1 MWKVEKKS
9 EEIKFYFKSFL
20 NSVNWQEFWNSSSHS
35 YKIHISRMHMLKEHK
50 LTNFNSER
58 CLCSLCGKTLVG
70 RSNFKKHEREK
81 HGIDNI
87 HRKRIIKELK
97 LECQKCFEGFDDTV
111 KVEIV

>member
-1 MWKVEKKS
+1 
-9 EEIKFYFKSFL
+9 
-20 NSVNWQEFWNSSSHS
+20 
-35 YKIHISRMHMLKEHK
+35 MHMLKEHK
-50 LTNFNSER
+50 MANFNSER

-97 LECQKCFEGFDDTV
+97 LECPKCFEGFEDTV
-111 KVEIV
+111 KLNSHTVECEGMSKDFSCPNCDLLWASGPVLNAHLKKDHR

>member
-1 MWKVEKKS
+1 
-9 EEIKFYFKSFL
+9 
-20 NSVNWQEFWNSSSHS
+20 
-35 YKIHISRMHMLKEHK
+35 MHMLKEHK
-50 LTNFNSER
+50 MANFNSER

-97 LECQKCFEGFDDTV
+97 LECPKCFEGRV
-111 KVEIV
+111 SVQGVESLWGYCRFITAD

>member
-1 MWKVEKKS
+1 
-9 EEIKFYFKSFL
+9 
-20 NSVNWQEFWNSSSHS
+20 
-35 YKIHISRMHMLKEHK
+35 MHMLKEHK
-50 LTNFNSER
+50 MANFNSER

-97 LECQKCFEGFDDTV
+97 LECPKCLEGFEDTMELNSHA
-111 KVEIV
+111 VECEGMSKGQEISEVNFGVNNFPKKNNNKKNTYFLP